1 MADPPDEA
9 RELSLL
15 NKVEL
20 RIALADTESKLQA
33 LLKTYLSPV
42 LLKLAS
48 PHAAVRSKVIAMCQ
62 HVNTRIKSQ
71 PIQLP
76 VEALLKQFKDP
87 EVGGKHPLIRN
98 FDLMYIQQG
107 IGRMEGKDR
116 LALLPVIVSGISATP
131 EQHQSQVFN
140 ILLEI
145 LPHYVPPPRGTTE
158 DTALL
163 KYFSFDTSPQDA
175 EFLHNWFIK
184 LMLLNSQTVQSSGQQ
199 TCRGLT
205 PAEYSFLTLGGKK
218 ETWNPSGCTA
228 GEKLKT
234 AKIAVLKFISTGA
247 WTDEKRYLPTL
258 LASANSINEDS
269 KVVELADEIFKRS
282 APGVPLDGG
291 ADSGVG
297 KRLINSLYQYLFL
310 GEEEEGRGIPPVRW
324 TLRRRI
330 ITILAKSKRAVSG
343 EQFGRKVPL
352 VLDLILGRSIAD
364 TIVDWADPGLSGK
377 LKKETFLYINW
388 FSRMTDESTI
398 ETYGPGI
405 VERMRYFIAEEDNR
419 VLGGSDTAFILSGG
433 FKGAEDL
440 RGLAFEAMGLI
451 CRRLFKTLIYEPELA
466 ILKFMFS
473 TLRDQNTTAGV
484 RKSVEEALSSL
495 LVGFSSSGM
504 EHNEKVEDAMAELL
518 VEEVEDEVR
527 THGYGQARK
536 GGLTY
541 VATRFA
547 NRGLGFANVKG
558 KWICLL
564 AIGTSSG
571 STGGRN
577 ELVEEGH
584 RGLDPYW
591 YKMLNPKS
599 QIVADED
606 KMDVGVKLKKDR
618 YSLPDFGELIE
629 YITSSHPR
637 LSGAHGNTD
646 ILHNIPPAI
655 YANAVDYCRKIL
667 IIQAISSSPKL
678 MEEFTSDSQSFTTKL
693 DNAFTTDA
701 IVREQVAELIS
712 SYVHS
717 SSLQHSALASFF
729 TMAIDGMLLD
739 IPNCAE
745 AWVDLC
751 ELAPQDFVANWAGQ
765 PERVDPLL
773 MMILD
778 EAFSTSGAGRNRDLE
793 KRNLLVKA
801 LGSVLTHSACDANL
815 HEVMERLMN
824 MSKEGGYKSYT
835 AITAIGYILGRLAL
849 RNRLEDALGKE
860 SVGKN
865 VDVILKSVLSP
876 ASPDKI
882 VIEAGLQALGEISVF
897 GVLTVEHLQ
906 TAEGFLDKLK
916 MLASKLNMEKAIT
929 GLGCFSL
936 LYSGDKEEDQK
947 VLDDIEETLYAFHE
961 NKQLEL
967 SFAVGEALSV
977 LAAGWSSK
985 PLARR
990 YLDIRGA
997 IPPAKVVEKRKD
1009 GKLLKK
1015 VLSKILDEFAKST
1028 KPSLRRGVC
1037 VWLLSL
1043 VEGCG
1048 CMEEMSSRLQNAQA
1062 AFRGFLMDREEFV
1075 QETASRG
1082 LTLVYEKGDKD
1093 MKDELVRSLIASF
1106 TGDTKAQTLAGQV
1119 SADTQLFEPG
1129 ALQTGTSDHG
1139 SISTYKDIMS
1149 LASEV
1154 GDPSLIYRFMSLAR
1168 HNSLWASRASFG
1180 RYGLGTILSS
1190 SSTSVDGYLTENPKL
1205 YPKLYRYRFDPH
1217 PNVRKSMNDIWS
1229 ALVKDSQCIL
1239 DKFFADI
1246 LQDLLKSIL
1255 DREWR
1260 VREASCAALA
1270 DLIQGKEISKYATY
1284 LEKIWG
1290 AAFKVMDDIK
1300 ESVRVA
1306 ALTLCRVLASI
1317 MVRIVD
1323 VDSGASQKD
1332 ADMVLANLM
1341 PFLLGIQG
1349 LEAQAKEVQLFALDT
1364 LMKLIKNAG
1373 KTLKRYIPDLI
1384 EKLLGLLST
1393 LEPQALNY
1401 LHLNASKYNLTEEKI
1416 DAARLSGVRSSPMMD
1431 AIERCLDLVDE
1442 LTMAILVPRLT
1453 YTIRKAV
1460 GMPSKVGCS
1469 RVMVTLVVRHS
1480 FLTKPH
1486 ADELLKAVMGV
1497 ILDRNDAVSTS
1508 WAVAAGYLC
1517 RLCGQ
1522 HKILALVDLAK
1533 EFWLE
1538 HEEERARTLSGEIVH
1553 DLSRHAADKF
1563 NSLSSAILP
1572 FIFMAKH
1579 DISSTAVASIFKNV
1593 WDENTGGSGAIKLH
1607 LSEIV
1612 TLAQENLGSN
1622 RWAVKQ
1628 AAAITL
1634 ADVCTSLGKDITRD
1648 QADVIY
1654 PAIVSAVEGKS
1665 WDGKEKVLEGYVEL
1679 VGSVQNILDG
1689 KRNAEAKRIVI
1700 REAKRNNKVYQ
1711 AQALKSLGKFAGY
1724 MEEVD
1729 FFNEVQEIVSIAL
1742 GEGDEEEQG
1751 DKMDIDDK
1759 GGGAVRSTKHT
1770 IYFHSLEA
1778 LGQAFRPKFYKSED
1792 NLGRMIWY
1800 ITKPPS
1806 DLHLNYA
1813 GKVVQAEVMENLTSR
1828 LTNPP
1833 KNATVLK
1840 MWDFLVS
1847 LASDRGS
1854 EELRAKAV
1862 KGGVVNL
1869 ARLAKGM
1876 GENGKDV
1883 KIKMKGDLA
1892 KMAGDERSPSLR
1904 VALEEAVKGL

>member
-1 MADPPDEA
+1 MAAPTDEA

-15 NKVEL
+15 NNVEL
-20 RIALADTESKLQA
+20 RIALADTESKLQV
-33 LLKTYLSPV
+33 LLKTYLTPI

-48 PHAAVRSKVIAMCQ
+48 PHAAVRNKVIAICQ

-87 EVGGKHPLIRN
+87 EVGGKHALIRN

-107 IGRMEGKDR
+107 VGRIDTKDR

-131 EQHQSQVFN
+131 QQHQSQIFN

-145 LPHYVPPPRGTTE
+145 LPYYVPPPRGTTE
-158 DTALL
+158 DIALL
-163 KYFSFDTSPQDA
+163 KYFSFDTSPEDA
-175 EFLHNWFIK
+175 DFLHNWFTK
-184 LMLLNSQTVQSSGQQ
+184 LMLLNFQTVASSGQQ

-205 PAEYSFLTLGGKK
+205 PAEYSFLTFGGKK
-218 ETWNPSGCTA
+218 ETWNPPGRIA
-228 GEKLKT
+228 GEKLKD

-247 WTDEKRYLPTL
+247 WTDEQRYLPTL
-258 LASANSINEDS
+258 LASANSINENS
-269 KVVELADEIFKRS
+269 KVVELAEEIFKRS

-291 ADSGVG
+291 GDDGVG
-297 KRLINSLYQYLFL
+297 EKLIDSLYQYLFF
-310 GEEEEGRGIPPVRW
+310 GEEEENGVARGIPPVRW
-324 TLRRRI
+324 TLRQRI
-330 ITILAKSKRAVSG
+330 ITILAKSKRSVSG
-343 EQFGRKVPL
+343 EKFGRKVPL

-364 TIVDWADPGLSGK
+364 TIVDWADPGDKRK
-377 LKKETFLYINW
+377 LKRETFLYANW
-388 FSRMTDESTI
+388 FSRMTDELII
-398 ETYGPGI
+398 ERYGPGI
-405 VERMRYFIAEEDNR
+405 VEKMRYFIAEENNR
-419 VLGGSDTAFILSGG
+419 ILERGGSASRG

-440 RGLAFEAMGLI
+440 RGLAFETMGLI
-451 CRRLFKTLIYEPELA
+451 CRRLFKTLVYEPELA
-466 ILKFMFS
+466 VLRFMFS
-473 TLRDQNTTAGV
+473 TLRDQSTTAGV
-484 RKSVEEALSSL
+484 RQSVEEALSSL
-495 LVGFSSSGM
+495 LVGFSSSGV
-504 EHNEKVEDAMAELL
+504 EHNENVEDAMAELL
-518 VEEVEDEVR
+518 VEEVEDEIRV
-527 THGYGQARK
+527 HGYGQVRK

-541 VATRFA
+541 VAARFA

-564 AIGTSSG
+564 AIGASSG
-571 STGGRN
+571 STGGRD
-577 ELVEEGH
+577 ELVEEAH

-599 QIVADED
+599 QIVADEN
-606 KMDVGVKLKKDR
+606 KMIVDMKVKKDR

-637 LSGAHGNTD
+637 LSGAHGNTN

-667 IIQAISSSPKL
+667 MMQAISSSPEH
-678 MEEFTSDSQSFTTKL
+678 MEEFTSDSHSFTTKL
-693 DNAFTTDA
+693 NNAFTTDA
-701 IVREQVAELIS
+701 VIREKVAELIS

-717 SSLQHSALASFF
+717 SSPQQSALANFF
-729 TMAIDGMLLD
+729 AIAIDGMLLD

-765 PERVDPLL
+765 PEKVDSLL
-773 MMILD
+773 KMVLD
-778 EAFSTSGAGRNRDLE
+778 EAFSTTGADGNRDLE
-793 KRNLLVKA
+793 KRNLLAKA

-815 HEVMERLMN
+815 HDVMERLMS
-824 MSKEGGYKSYT
+824 MSKEGGYKTYT
-835 AITAIGYILGRLAL
+835 AIIAIGYILGRLAL
-849 RNRLEDALGKE
+849 RNRLEDTLDKE
-860 SVGKN
+860 SISKN
-865 VDVILKSVLSP
+865 VYLILKCLGST
-876 ASPDKI
+876 DRI
-882 VIEAGLQALGEISVF
+882 VIEAGLQALCEISVF
-897 GVLTVEHLQ
+897 GVLTEEHLQ

-916 MLASKLNMEKAIT
+916 MLATQLNMERAIT

-936 LYSGDKEEDQK
+936 LYSSDKEEDQN
-947 VLDDIEETLYAFHE
+947 VLDGIEETLYALHE

-997 IPPAKVVEKRKD
+997 SPPAQVVEKRKD
-1009 GKLLKK
+1009 AKLLKK
-1015 VLSKILDEFAKST
+1015 VLSKILDKFSKST

-1048 CMEEMSSRLQNAQA
+1048 DMEEVSSRLKDAQA
-1062 AFRGFLMDREEFV
+1062 AFRGFLVDREEFV

-1082 LTLVYEKGDKD
+1082 LTLVYEKGDKE

-1119 SADTQLFEPG
+1119 TADTQLFEPG
-1129 ALQTGTSDHG
+1129 VLQTGTSDHG
-1139 SISTYKDIMS
+1139 SISTYRDIMS

-1205 YPKLYRYRFDPH
+1205 YPKLYRYRFDPN

-1229 ALVKDSQCIL
+1229 ALVKDSQSIL
-1239 DKFFADI
+1239 NTYFDNI

-1270 DLIQGKEISKYATY
+1270 DLIQGKEISRYASY

-1290 AAFKVMDDIK
+1290 VAFKVMDDIK

-1306 ALTLCRVLASI
+1306 ALALCRVLASI

-1332 ADMVLANLM
+1332 ADMVLENLM

-1349 LEAQAKEVQLFALDT
+1349 LEAQAKEVQYFALDT

-1373 KTLKRYIPDLI
+1373 KTLRRYIPELI

-1393 LEPQALNY
+1393 LEHQALNY

-1416 DAARLSGVRSSPMMD
+1416 DAARLSGVRGSPIMD
-1431 AIERCLDLVDE
+1431 AIERCLDLVDDAI
-1442 LTMAILVPRLT
+1442 MARLAPRLT
-1453 YTIRKAV
+1453 YTTRKAV

-1522 HKILALVDLAK
+1522 DKILALVDLAK
-1533 EFWLE
+1533 KFWFE
-1538 HEEERARTLSGEIVH
+1538 HEEERARALSGEIVH
-1553 DLSRHAADKF
+1553 DISRHAADRF

-1572 FIFMAKH
+1572 FTFMAKH
-1579 DISSTAVASIFKNV
+1579 DISSTVVASTFKNV
-1593 WDENTGGSGAIKLH
+1593 WVENTGGSGAIKLH
-1607 LSEIV
+1607 LREIV
-1612 TLAQENLGSN
+1612 TIAEENLGSN

-1634 ADVCTSLGKDITRD
+1634 ADVCTSLGKDITKD
-1648 QADVIY
+1648 QADVVY
-1654 PAIVSAVEGKS
+1654 PAMVSAVGGKS
-1665 WDGKEKVLEGYVEL
+1665 WDGKERVLEGYVEL
-1679 VGSVQNILDG
+1679 VGNLRKIPDG
-1689 KRNAEAKRIVI
+1689 KRDAEAKKIVI

-1711 AQALKSLGKFAGY
+1711 AQALKNLGKFVGY
-1724 MEEVD
+1724 METED
-1729 FFNEVQEIVSIAL
+1729 FFDEVQEIVGSAL
-1742 GEGDEEEQG
+1742 EEEDGEEQE
-1751 DKMDIDDK
+1751 DKMDIDEK
-1759 GGGAVRSTKHT
+1759 GGKIVRSTKNT
-1770 IYFHSLEA
+1770 LYFHSLEA

-1792 NLGRMIWY
+1792 NLGKVIGY

-1806 DLHLNYA
+1806 GLHLNYE
-1813 GKVVQAEVMENLTSR
+1813 GKVVQAEVMETLASR

-1833 KNATVLK
+1833 KNVTVLT
-1840 MWDFLVS
+1840 MWDYLVR

-1862 KGGVVNL
+1862 RGGVVNL
-1869 ARLAKGM
+1869 ARLAKAM
-1876 GENGKDV
+1876 GDDGKDV
-1883 KIKMKGDLA
+1883 RIKVKGDLE

-1904 VALEEAVKGL
+1904 AVLEEVVKGL